1 MIQGKPLAC
10 IVCISP
16 DSLQQVQF
24 IMYVLEPSFL
34 QFINYEY
41 FPSFCRSYYWTSTNT
56 SISMKPSSISPPPT
70 PSRPRRII
78 TLLFLQMR

>member
-41 FPSFCRSYYWTSTNT
+41 FPLFVDL
-56 SISMKPSSISPPPT
+56 
-70 PSRPRRII
+70 II
-78 TLLFLQMR
+78 GQVQIHLYL